1 MIEEL
6 PERVGGASTSRLLP
20 VNPVQGVREEEEERH
35 QHPHH
40 TWYRAPAWHIRQSAE
55 KSGEGLINQS
65 CPGCERGRGGEP
77 PPTTPHLVQG
87 SRLAHQ
93 EVR

>member
-35 QHPHH
+35 HHPHH
-40 TWYRAPAWHIRQSAE
+40 TWYRAPAWHIRQSTA
-55 KSGEGLINQS
+55 K
-65 CPGCERGRGGEP
+65 GGK
-77 PPTTPHLVQG
+77 G
-87 SRLAHQ
+87 
-93 EVR
+93 